1 MATYLQCSNSHV
13 ITPEGNSK
21 MKRDVTRIIHK
32 ERCILQTQKVQ
43 NKSTTLLRTYSTSTQ
58 IDATTYVETSDTSLS
73 YVAPTHS
80 PLEYLTF
87 DEHNEHLHYIGQNH
101 STNYV
106 TKLRQQTTS
115 QNSVNKLHHKT
126 SVNKLHHKTPSTNY
140 VTKLRQ
146 QTTSQN

>member
-1 MATYLQCSNSHV
+1 
-13 ITPEGNSK
+13 

-58 IDATTYVETSDTSLS
+58 IDAATYVETSDTSLS

-101 STNYV
+101 ATC
-106 TKLRQQTTS
+106 TL
-115 QNSVNKLHHKT
+115 QNSVIKLR
-126 SVNKLHHKTPSTNY
+126 HKTPSTNY

-146 QTTSQN
+146 QTT